1 MENLWRKF
9 EKGLSHLLEKQN
21 SFCGT
26 DFVQHGVQNRR
37 FILKQKIMAICD
49 TEEGYAFRMAE
60 YILEKV
66 KLPYTLHLFTAVEE
80 LKKFAGRE
88 EIEVLLI
95 AEGAWR
101 LIREEFVR
109 SQVAQMFVLQE
120 GEGEEQEEL
129 CCINKYQSPEKVV
142 QKMLDVIA
150 DGEGFKEYPEASDT
164 AAKMIG
170 IYSPVKRCLQTSF
183 ALTLGQL
190 LAREHRT
197 LYLNFE
203 MYSGLGELL
212 QREYQTD
219 MLDVMYYFQSAR
231 EKLALRLPAMIQS
244 AGGLD
249 YIPPMQYAL
258 GIREVPGEQWLAL
271 CRDIAAIGEYE
282 YLILDLDDGIDGLF
296 DLLKNCRKIYTITRD
311 DPFAMAKLRQYEQ
324 MLQLGELEEITEKT
338 VKCRFPIFKQLPQS
352 LDMMTHGELA
362 GYVKSIIKEDIY
374 E

>member
-1 MENLWRKF
+1 MK
-9 EKGLSHLLEKQN
+9 H
-21 SFCGT
+21 
-26 DFVQHGVQNRR
+26 
-37 FILKQKIMAICD
+37 KIMAICD

-88 EIEVLLI
+88 EIEILLI
-95 AEGAWR
+95 AENAWR
-101 LIREEFVR
+101 MIREEFVR

-120 GEGEEQEEL
+120 SEQAEQDEI
-129 CCINKYQSPEKVV
+129 CRIDKYQSPEKVV
-142 QKMLDVIA
+142 QKMLDVMA
-150 DGEGFKEYPEASDT
+150 DKGEWKDYPQATDT
-164 AAKMIG
+164 EVKMIG

-190 LAREHRT
+190 LAKEHRT

-212 QREYQTD
+212 RREYQTD
-219 MLDVMYYFQSAR
+219 ILDLMYYFQNAR

-271 CRDIAAIGEYE
+271 CRDMAVIGEYE

-296 DLLKNCRKIYTITRD
+296 DLLKNCQKIYTITRD

-324 MLQLGELEEITEKT
+324 MLQFGELEEITEKT
-338 VKCRFPIFKQLPQS
+338 VKCRFPIFKHLPES
-352 LDMMTHGELA
+352 LEMMTHGELA
-362 GYVKSIIKEDIY
+362 GYVKSIIQEDIY
-374 E
+374 G

>member
-1 MENLWRKF
+1 MR
-9 EKGLSHLLEKQN
+9 H
-21 SFCGT
+21 
-26 DFVQHGVQNRR
+26 
-37 FILKQKIMAICD
+37 KIMAICD

-80 LKKFAGRE
+80 LEKFAGRE
-88 EIEVLLI
+88 EIEILLI
-95 AEGAWR
+95 AENAWK
-101 LIREEFVR
+101 LIREEFVK
-109 SQVAQMFVLQE
+109 SQVAQMFILQE
-120 GEGEEQEEL
+120 SEQAQQEEA
-129 CCINKYQSPEKVV
+129 CCISKYQSPEKVV

-150 DGEGFKEYPEASDT
+150 DGGGWKEYPEAVDT
-164 AAKMIG
+164 AVKTIG

-190 LAREHRT
+190 LAKEHRT

-212 QREYQTD
+212 RRDYQTD

-231 EKLALRLPAMIQS
+231 EKLALRLPTIIQN

-258 GIREVPGEQWLAL
+258 GIKEVPGEQWLAL

-282 YLILDLDDGIDGLF
+282 YMILDLDDGIDGLF
-296 DLLKNCRKIYTITRD
+296 DLLKSCQKIYTITRD

-324 MLQLGELEEITEKT
+324 MLQTGELEEITEKT
-338 VKCRFPIFKQLPQS
+338 VKCRFPVFQQLPDS

-374 E
+374 G

>member
-1 MENLWRKF
+1 MK
-9 EKGLSHLLEKQN
+9 H
-21 SFCGT
+21 
-26 DFVQHGVQNRR
+26 
-37 FILKQKIMAICD
+37 KIMAICD
-49 TEEGYAFRMAE
+49 TEEEYAFRMAE

-88 EIEVLLI
+88 EIEILLI
-95 AEGAWR
+95 AENAWR
-101 LIREEFVR
+101 MIREEFVR
-109 SQVAQMFVLQE
+109 NQVAQMFILQE
-120 GEGEEQEEL
+120 GGRVEQEEI
-129 CCINKYQSPEKVV
+129 CCINKYQSPDQVV

-150 DGEGFKEYPEASDT
+150 DGEGWKDDPEATDT
-164 AAKMIG
+164 GVKMIG
-170 IYSPVKRCLQTSF
+170 IYSPIKRCLQTSF

-190 LAREHRT
+190 LAKEHRT

-212 QREYQTD
+212 RRDYQTD

-231 EKLALRLPAMIQS
+231 EKLALRLPTIIQN

-258 GIREVPGEQWLAL
+258 GIKEVPGEQWLAL
-271 CRDIAAIGEYE
+271 CRDMAAIGEYE
-282 YLILDLDDGIDGLF
+282 YMILDLDDGIDGLF
-296 DLLKNCRKIYTITRD
+296 DLLKSCQKIYTITMD
-311 DPFAMAKLRQYEQ
+311 DPFAVAKLRQYEQ
-324 MLQLGELEEITEKT
+324 MLQSGELGEITEKT
-338 VKCRFPIFKQLPQS
+338 VKCRFPIFQKLPES

-374 E
+374 G

>member
-1 MENLWRKF
+1 MT
-9 EKGLSHLLEKQN
+9 H
-21 SFCGT
+21 
-26 DFVQHGVQNRR
+26 
-37 FILKQKIMAICD
+37 KIMAICD

-80 LKKFAGRE
+80 LEKFVGRE

-95 AEGAWR
+95 AENAWR
-101 LIREEFVR
+101 MIREEFVR

-120 GEGEEQEEL
+120 SEQDRQDGI

-150 DGEGFKEYPEASDT
+150 DGNGWKEYPEATDT
-164 AAKMIG
+164 AVKMIG

-190 LAREHRT
+190 LAKEHRT

-203 MYSGLGELL
+203 MYSGLGKLL
-212 QREYQTD
+212 RRDYQSD

-231 EKLALRLPAMIQS
+231 EKLALRLPTIIQN

-271 CRDIAAIGEYE
+271 CRDMAAIGEYE
-282 YLILDLDDGIDGLF
+282 YMILDLDDGIDGLF
-296 DLLKNCRKIYTITRD
+296 DLLKSCQKIYTITRD

-324 MLQLGELEEITEKT
+324 MLQSGELEEITEKT
-338 VKCRFPIFKQLPQS
+338 VKCRFPVFQRLPES

-362 GYVKSIIKEDIY
+362 RYVKSIIKEDIY
-374 E
+374 G

>member
-1 MENLWRKF
+1 MR
-9 EKGLSHLLEKQN
+9 H
-21 SFCGT
+21 
-26 DFVQHGVQNRR
+26 
-37 FILKQKIMAICD
+37 KIMAICD

-80 LKKFAGRE
+80 LEKFAGRE
-88 EIEVLLI
+88 EIEILLI
-95 AEGAWR
+95 AESAWQM
-101 LIREEFVR
+101 IREEFVR

-120 GEGEEQEEL
+120 NGQTAADDEI
-129 CCINKYQSPEKVV
+129 CRIDKYQSPEKVV
-142 QKMLDVIA
+142 QMMLGAIA
-150 DGEGFKEYPEASDT
+150 DGESFTEYSESTDT
-164 AAKMIG
+164 AVKMIG

-190 LAREHRT
+190 LAKEHRT

-212 QREYQTD
+212 RRDYQTD

-231 EKLALRLPAMIQS
+231 EKLALRLPTMIQN

-258 GIREVPGEQWLAL
+258 GIKEVPGEQWLAL

-282 YLILDLDDGIDGLF
+282 YMILDLDDGIDGLF
-296 DLLKNCRKIYTITRD
+296 ELLKSCQKIYTITKD

-324 MLQLGELEEITEKT
+324 MLQSGELEEITEKT
-338 VKCRFPIFKQLPQS
+338 VKCRFPIFQQLPGS

-374 E
+374 G

>member
-1 MENLWRKF
+1 MKH
-9 EKGLSHLLEKQN
+9 K
-21 SFCGT
+21 
-26 DFVQHGVQNRR
+26 V
-37 FILKQKIMAICD
+37 MAICD

-80 LKKFAGRE
+80 LEKFAGRE
-88 EIEVLLI
+88 EIEILLI
-95 AEGAWR
+95 AESAWHT
-101 LIREEFVR
+101 IREEFVR

-120 GEGEEQEEL
+120 SEQAEEDEV
-129 CCINKYQSPEKVV
+129 CRIDKYQSPEKVV
-142 QKMLDVIA
+142 QKMLDVMA
-150 DGEGFKEYPEASDT
+150 DGDGFAEYSEATDT
-164 AAKMIG
+164 TAKMIG

-190 LAREHRT
+190 LAKEHRT

-212 QREYQTD
+212 RREYQAD
-219 MLDVMYYFQSAR
+219 ILDLVYYFQNAR
-231 EKLALRLPAMIQS
+231 EKLALRLPSMIQS

-258 GIREVPGEQWLAL
+258 GIREVPGDQWLSL
-271 CRDIAAIGEYE
+271 CRDMAEIGEYE

-296 DLLKNCRKIYTITRD
+296 DLLRNCQKIYTITRD

-324 MLQLGELEEITEKT
+324 MLQFEQLEEITEKT
-338 VKCRFPIFKQLPQS
+338 VKCRFPVFKHLPES
-352 LDMMTHGELA
+352 LEMMTHGELA
-362 GYVKSIIKEDIY
+362 GYVKSIIQEDIY
-374 E
+374 G

>member
-1 MENLWRKF
+1 MKR
-9 EKGLSHLLEKQN
+9 
-21 SFCGT
+21 
-26 DFVQHGVQNRR
+26 
-37 FILKQKIMAICD
+37 KIMAICD

-88 EIEVLLI
+88 EIEILLI
-95 AEGAWR
+95 AESAWR
-101 LIREEFVR
+101 MIREEFVR
-109 SQVAQMFVLQE
+109 NQVAQMFVLQE
-120 GEGEEQEEL
+120 SENVEQDEL
-129 CCINKYQSPEKVV
+129 CRIDKYQNPDQVV
-142 QKMLDVIA
+142 QKMLDVLA
-150 DGEGFKEYPEASDT
+150 ERNGCEDYPEATDM
-164 AAKMIG
+164 AAKLIG
-170 IYSPVKRCLQTSF
+170 VYSPVKRCLQTSF

-190 LAREHRT
+190 LAKEHRT

-203 MYSGLGELL
+203 RYSGLGELL
-212 QREYQTD
+212 RRDYQTD

-231 EKLALRLPAMIQS
+231 EKLALRLPTMIQN

-282 YLILDLDDGIDGLF
+282 YMILDLDDGIDGLF

-324 MLQLGELEEITEKT
+324 MLRLGELEEITEKT
-338 VKCRFPIFKQLPQS
+338 VKCRFPIFQQLPES

-362 GYVKSIIKEDIY
+362 GYVRAIIKEDIY
-374 E
+374 G

>member
-1 MENLWRKF
+1 MKH
-9 EKGLSHLLEKQN
+9 K
-21 SFCGT
+21 
-26 DFVQHGVQNRR
+26 
-37 FILKQKIMAICD
+37 ILAICD

-80 LKKFAGRE
+80 LEKFAGRE
-88 EIEVLLI
+88 EIEILLI
-95 AEGAWR
+95 AENAWR
-101 LIREEFVR
+101 MIREEFVR

-120 GEGEEQEEL
+120 SGQVEQDEV
-129 CCINKYQSPEKVV
+129 CRIDKYQSPEKVV
-142 QKMLDVIA
+142 QRMLDVIA
-150 DGEGFKEYPEASDT
+150 DGGGWKELPEAADT
-164 AAKMIG
+164 AVKMIG

-190 LAREHRT
+190 LAKEHRT

-212 QREYQTD
+212 QRDYQTD
-219 MLDVMYYFQSAR
+219 MLDVMYYFQSAK
-231 EKLALRLPAMIQS
+231 EKLALRLPTIIQN

-271 CRDIAAIGEYE
+271 SRDIAAIGEYE
-282 YLILDLDDGIDGLF
+282 YMILDLDDGIDGLF
-296 DLLKNCRKIYTITRD
+296 DLLKNCQKIYTITKD
-311 DPFAMAKLRQYEQ
+311 DPIAMAKLRQYEQ
-324 MLQLGELEEITEKT
+324 MLQFGELEEITEKT
-338 VKCRFPIFKQLPQS
+338 VKCRFPVFKQLPES

-374 E
+374 G

>member
-1 MENLWRKF
+1 MR
-9 EKGLSHLLEKQN
+9 H
-21 SFCGT
+21 
-26 DFVQHGVQNRR
+26 
-37 FILKQKIMAICD
+37 KIMAICD

-80 LKKFAGRE
+80 LEKFAGRE
-88 EIEVLLI
+88 EIEILLI
-95 AEGAWR
+95 AENAWR
-101 LIREEFVR
+101 MIREEFVR
-109 SQVAQMFVLQE
+109 SQVTQMFVLQE
-120 GEGEEQEEL
+120 SEQAEQDEV
-129 CCINKYQSPEKVV
+129 CRIDKYQSPEKVV

-150 DGEGFKEYPEASDT
+150 DGGGWKGYPEATDT
-164 AAKMIG
+164 AVKTIG

-190 LAREHRT
+190 LAKEHRT

-212 QREYQTD
+212 RRDYQTD

-231 EKLALRLPAMIQS
+231 EKLALRLPTIIQN

-258 GIREVPGEQWLAL
+258 GIKEVAGEQWLAL

-282 YLILDLDDGIDGLF
+282 YMILDLDDGIDGLF
-296 DLLKNCRKIYTITRD
+296 DLLKSCQKIYTITRD

-324 MLQLGELEEITEKT
+324 MLQSGELEEITEKT
-338 VKCRFPIFKQLPQS
+338 VKCRFPVFQQLPES

-374 E
+374 G

>member
-1 MENLWRKF
+1 MK
-9 EKGLSHLLEKQN
+9 H
-21 SFCGT
+21 
-26 DFVQHGVQNRR
+26 
-37 FILKQKIMAICD
+37 KIMAICD

-88 EIEVLLI
+88 EIEILLI
-95 AEGAWR
+95 AENAWR
-101 LIREEFVR
+101 MIREEFVR

-120 GEGEEQEEL
+120 SEQAEQDEI
-129 CCINKYQSPEKVV
+129 CRIDKYQSPEKVV
-142 QKMLDVIA
+142 QKMLDVMA
-150 DGEGFKEYPEASDT
+150 DKGEWKDYPQATDT
-164 AAKMIG
+164 EVKMIG

-190 LAREHRT
+190 LAKEHRT

-219 MLDVMYYFQSAR
+219 ILDLMYYFQNAR

-271 CRDIAAIGEYE
+271 CRDMAVIGEYE

-296 DLLKNCRKIYTITRD
+296 DLLKNCQKIYTITRD

-324 MLQLGELEEITEKT
+324 MLQFGELEEITEKT
-338 VKCRFPIFKQLPQS
+338 VKCRFPIFKHLPES
-352 LDMMTHGELA
+352 LEMMTYGELA
-362 GYVKSIIKEDIY
+362 GYVKSIIQEDIY
-374 E
+374 G

>member
-1 MENLWRKF
+1 MK
-9 EKGLSHLLEKQN
+9 H
-21 SFCGT
+21 
-26 DFVQHGVQNRR
+26 
-37 FILKQKIMAICD
+37 KIMAICD

-88 EIEVLLI
+88 EIEILLI
-95 AEGAWR
+95 AENAWR
-101 LIREEFVR
+101 MIREEFVR

-120 GEGEEQEEL
+120 SEQAEQDEI
-129 CCINKYQSPEKVV
+129 CRIDKYQSPEKVV
-142 QKMLDVIA
+142 QKMLDVMA
-150 DGEGFKEYPEASDT
+150 DKGEWKDFPQATDT
-164 AAKMIG
+164 EVKMIG

-190 LAREHRT
+190 LAKEHRT

-212 QREYQTD
+212 RREYQTD
-219 MLDVMYYFQSAR
+219 ILDLMYYFQNAR

-271 CRDIAAIGEYE
+271 CRDMAVIGEYE

-296 DLLKNCRKIYTITRD
+296 DLLKNCQKIYTITRD

-324 MLQLGELEEITEKT
+324 MLQFGELEEITEKT
-338 VKCRFPIFKQLPQS
+338 VKCRFPIFKHLPES
-352 LDMMTHGELA
+352 LEMMTHGELA
-362 GYVKSIIKEDIY
+362 GYVKSIIQEDIY
-374 E
+374 G